1 MRARTAE
8 KVRATPR
15 TSLNGTPRDS
25 IILSISIPTAPE
37 PHQRA
42 RGVEEVLRPRRDP
55 RPPGD
60 ICDSNRHFVRPR
72 VQEVCAPEAP
82 ATARLGTAIPFLLL
96 NARQP
101 RPTRACERW
110 RSAAES
116 IAARGDAGLGVVA
129 RDRRGR
135 RRKKHLTVGRVGCT
149 QKWRL
154 LMNSDFLRGIKG
166 QSRAADRDATPS
178 TTPSRACNWPAR
190 CTLCG
195 GMMAMTLARSLL
207 VLALLAPDS
216 ALAAS
221 AETCVRTGSSP
232 KCEGD
237 CCGTFPC
244 VVVPMRMRS

>member
-1 MRARTAE
+1 MRASTAE

-129 RDRRGR
+129 RDRRAAA
-135 RRKKHLTVGRVGCT
+135 KKAPYGWESLRVGCT

-154 LMNSDFLRGIKG
+154 MNSDFPPGKG
-166 QSRAADRDATPS
+166 AESSSRDAV
-178 TTPSRACNWPAR
+178 AC
-190 CTLCG
+190 
-195 GMMAMTLARSLL
+195 
-207 VLALLAPDS
+207 
-216 ALAAS
+216 
-221 AETCVRTGSSP
+221 
-232 KCEGD
+232 K
-237 CCGTFPC
+237 
-244 VVVPMRMRS
+244 